1 MILTSSATADL
12 LILMIVGLIV
22 VHSVKLI
29 FARRWL
35 LFDPLNTFWA
45 GVFIVY
51 VVQPVSFAETFI
63 SWHRDGVFEET
74 LFWIFIGLLC
84 VVIGYEHGIGPVRER
99 IIPRCPDQLIPS
111 HLAFAGYLL
120 ICVGVAGYLYL
131 FASAGGAA
139 KWLSV
144 GRGGTDY
151 ANISGYLAT
160 LADFLPLGVLLL
172 LFHASF
178 HDVTRLKKILIW
190 SSGILMWLWFV
201 YLGTRSRTIM
211 FTLMLLAAYYLPKR
225 RNPPGWFLVVS
236 CFFIFMLI
244 NFQAQYREKFT
255 NLSFNLDSINI
266 EEAYRRSAPGFLGG
280 DTGINSKNVTRGV
293 DFNCVLSVIDL
304 VPETVPYNY
313 GYGHLEVFTRPIP
326 RAIWPEKIYPSMEA
340 AQGVLREANLTSTK
354 VRGTELLMGPALTF
368 AGHWYYIGGP
378 LALMAG
384 GLFTGSLLRIIRN
397 VYDRS
402 GGSEGDLILYVMLI
416 TIGFGEA
423 VATPL
428 GWVYSLPL
436 TLLPILVLFVI
447 CKVRTSATG
456 NQDNTIFQ
464 SRKTG
469 E

>member
-1 MILTSSATADL
+1 
-12 LILMIVGLIV
+12 MIVGLIV

-51 VVQPVSFAETFI
+51 IAQPVSFAKTFI

-84 VVIGYEHGIGPVRER
+84 VVIGYEHGIGPIRAR
-99 IIPRCPDQLIPS
+99 IVPRCPERLMPL

-120 ICVGVAGYLYL
+120 VGVGVVGYLYL

-144 GRGGTDY
+144 GRGGTNY
-151 ANISGYLAT
+151 ANISSYLAM
-160 LADFLPLGVLLL
+160 LADFMPLGVLLL

-190 SSGILMWLWFV
+190 ALGFLMWLWLV

-225 RNPPGWFLVVS
+225 RNPPSWLLAGGFV
-236 CFFIFMLI
+236 FIFTLV

-280 DTGINSKNVTRGV
+280 DSIVQTKGV
-293 DFNCVLSVIDL
+293 AKGAEFNCVMSVIDL
-304 VPETVPYNY
+304 VPKTVPYNY

-326 RAIWPEKIYPSMEA
+326 RAMWPEKIYPGMEA
-340 AQGVLREANLTSTK
+340 VQGVFREANLSSAK
-354 VRGTELLMGPALTF
+354 VRGTDLLMGPAFTF
-368 AGHWYYIGGP
+368 AGHWYYVGGP

-402 GGSEGDLILYVMLI
+402 EGSEGDLILYSILI
-416 TIGFGEA
+416 PIGFGEA

-428 GWVYSLPL
+428 GWVYALPL
-436 TLLPILVLFVI
+436 TLLPILVLFAF
-447 CKVRTSATG
+447 CKVRTSATEG
-456 NQDNTIFQ
+456 QDNIIYQ

-469 E
+469 EY